1 MSFGDDVSAVLASAA
16 LALVFTQPAAPAVS
30 ACGPDALQT
39 FSRHE
44 HERL

>member
-1 MSFGDDVSAVLASAA
+1 MTFGDNISTVFASAA